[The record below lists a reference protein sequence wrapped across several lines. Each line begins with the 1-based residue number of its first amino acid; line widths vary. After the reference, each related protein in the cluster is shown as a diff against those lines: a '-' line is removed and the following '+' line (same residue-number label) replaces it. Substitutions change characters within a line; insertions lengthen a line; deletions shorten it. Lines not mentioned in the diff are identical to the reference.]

1 MAPPTSRITTSA
13 SVPATPSTTQS
24 QVRFGAA
31 IRTPRLLEQAARLLG
46 EHLIV
51 VALAETRGIPEM
63 FGGCGPCAFFE
74 RELTKFQVR
83 AALDPLASFHGKRFL
98 QVGARLG
105 RAAKQGARR
114 AALVYPDRV
123 LSKHPRPRVSRKTD
137 DTFTDK
143 PLGLRRSA
151 CTKIR
156 RAALEPHQAVLR
168 EPLAQHDEQFQR
180 FVISLLAVVE
190 QH

>member
-31 IRTPRLLEQAARLLG
+31 IRTPRYYWQTCRSALLEQAARLLG

-98 QVGARLG
+98 QVGARIG
-105 RAAKQGARR
+105 RAAKQGARC
-114 AALVYPDRV
+114 AALVCPDRV
-123 LSKHPRPRVSRKTD
+123 LSKHPRPRVGRKTG
-137 DTFTDK
+137 DTFADK
-143 PLGLRRSA
+143 
-151 CTKIR
+151 
-156 RAALEPHQAVLR
+156 
-168 EPLAQHDEQFQR
+168 
-180 FVISLLAVVE
+180 
-190 QH
+190 